1 MIIIFGTLAGLL
13 GLGAAAT
20 VVGRLV
26 YERRMASEI
35 DALLDAA
42 RPAASTSVSERD
54 LERLPEAV
62 RRWLRYSQVVGTQ
75 RPTTVRLRQHGEF
88 QMDSRG
94 WLPYEAE
101 QYFTTDPPAFLWK
114 ASFRMLPLV
123 SVAGRDQYRNGEASL
138 QMRILSLSSRAK
150 DRRRAQ
156 PRRSPPLPGR
166 VPMVSRCSPGRLRH
180 LGGIRGGP
188 ARATISHGGVTASM
202 TFVFGA
208 DGRLLKSRRSVTT
221 MPAAGTNG
229 GSIEMTPTRCS
240 MAFASRRR
248 RSRWEYDSGSIRTFA
263 GISPT

>member
-35 DALLDAA
+35 DALLNAA

-54 LERLPEAV
+54 LGRLPEAV

-88 QMDSRG
+88 QADSRG

-123 SVAGRDQYRNGEASL
+123 F
-138 QMRILSLSSRAK
+138 SSRS
-150 DRRRAQ
+150 RPV
-156 PRRSPPLPGR
+156 PRR
-166 VPMVSRCSPGRLRH
+166 
-180 LGGIRGGP
+180 
-188 ARATISHGGVTASM
+188 
-202 TFVFGA
+202 
-208 DGRLLKSRRSVTT
+208 
-221 MPAAGTNG
+221 
-229 GSIEMTPTRCS
+229 
-240 MAFASRRR
+240 
-248 RSRWEYDSGSIRTFA
+248 
-263 GISPT
+263 